1 MYPGGGI
8 LYVKPLTNESDQGN
22 NETLS
27 LFESLRNIP
36 GVEIAFST
44 TVSDTWLESY
54 TNFVQ
59 PIQAESD
66 VVGINVIV
74 GDRLLMKET
83 LGDQASVDALAAY
96 ITNMSTPIVLQAV
109 AGGVVSSLDPH
120 STQTSVHPG
129 WRSALLHANFPVFD
143 LSQQSLTAE
152 QNATLQRTLN
162 GIDEIIYPNGNPV
175 AYYNE
180 DWVGEPNWQTTWFGT
195 NYDRLLDIKKRVDP
209 TGVFTCNHCVGSEL
223 FGV

>member
-8 LYVKPLTNESDQGN
+8 LYVKPLTNESNQGN

-44 TVSDTWLESY
+44 TVSNTWLESY

-83 LGDQASVDALAAY
+83 LGDQASLDALAAY

-109 AGGVVSSLDPH
+109 AGGLVSSLDPY

-129 WRSALLHANFPVFD
+129 WRTAVACRIGPATSADPFPYHDPLHTASFPFVEH
-143 LSQQSLTAE
+143 L
-152 QNATLQRTLN
+152 
-162 GIDEIIYPNGNPV
+162 
-175 AYYNE
+175 
-180 DWVGEPNWQTTWFGT
+180 
-195 NYDRLLDIKKRVDP
+195 RL
-209 TGVFTCNHCVGSEL
+209 
-223 FGV
+223 